1 MSQKTDTFIATL
13 APIARNEYLSR
24 SKWVLPSVCIAQAA
38 LESGWN
44 LNAKTLFGIKG
55 SGFKATTS
63 EYYNGH
69 YAQITASFKSYPT
82 VASAVV
88 GYFDLIT
95 KNPRY
100 AKAVNNRDYE
110 ATIKAIKDGGYA
122 TDPSYVSKIVSIIN
136 QYGLLKYDARTQA
149 QPAQPTKSNEQ
160 VADEVIAGK
169 WGVNPARA
177 TALKNAGYDPNTIQQ
192 IVNYKLGTTKA
203 KSNTE
208 IAREVIAGK
217 WGKGAE
223 RRRMLTA
230 NGYDYNAIQRIVNS
244 LLK

>member
-1 MSQKTDTFIATL
+1 MSQKTDTFINTL

-55 SGFKATTS
+55 SGLVATTS

-69 YAQITASFKSYPT
+69 YVQIQASFKKYPT
-82 VASAVV
+82 VSAAVV
-88 GYFDLIT
+88 GYYDLIT
-95 KNPRY
+95 QNPRY
-100 AKAVNNRDYE
+100 AKAVNNSDYE
-110 ATIKAIKDGGYA
+110 YTINAIKDGGYA
-122 TDPSYVSKIVSIIN
+122 TDPNYVSKVVSIIN
-136 QYGLLKYDARTQA
+136 QYGLLKYDSRVQEQARKT
-149 QPAQPTKSNEQ
+149 NEEL
-160 VADEVIAGK
+160 ANEVIAGK
-169 WGVNPARA
+169 WGVSPAREN
-177 TALKNAGYDPNTIQQ
+177 ALRQAGYDPVTVQQ

-208 IAREVIAGK
+208 IAKEVIAGK

-223 RRRMLTA
+223 RRRLLTA
-230 NGYDYNAIQRIVNS
+230 NGYDYNAVQRIVNS